1 MDTTS
6 MDAIFG
12 LFALGCGLY
21 CLYEYYLLKVKKKI
35 NDSILLPK
43 GTNIKKC
50 KDLEGYCKVA
60 GRPLLALG
68 LVTTLYGAVDLYNTY
83 IGDVQILFSIL
94 LVLLVITVVVFA
106 ILIRRYNREY
116 FDIR

>member
-21 CLYEYYLLKVKKKI
+21 CLYAYYLLKVKKKI